1 MEGGEE
7 ELTKERTGEKR
18 PLRAW
23 RGPRAWGVG
32 GREGERE
39 GGREREGKSKT
50 AREPERARWGGREG
64 GREGEG
70 ERGRKRMCVS
80 TN

>member
-1 MEGGEE
+1 MGRGERRERERLTTEVKMEGGEE

-32 GREGERE
+32 GREGRE
-39 GGREREGKSKT
+39 GGQ
-50 AREPERARWGGREG
+50 G
-64 GREGEG
+64 GREGEREEG
-70 ERGRKRMCVS
+70 RERRERGRERGKE
-80 TN
+80 